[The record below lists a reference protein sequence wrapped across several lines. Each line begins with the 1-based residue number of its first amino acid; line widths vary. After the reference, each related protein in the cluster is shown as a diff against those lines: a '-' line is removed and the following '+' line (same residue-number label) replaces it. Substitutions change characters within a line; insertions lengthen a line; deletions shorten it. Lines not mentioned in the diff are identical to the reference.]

1 MTVETAVAIAGGFGP
16 RAYRQTVTIMRV
28 INGQQVRLTV
38 PVGFPL
44 RPGDTVNVQE
54 RWF

>member
-16 RAYRQTVTIMRV
+16 RAYRQTVTVTRM
-28 INGQQVRLTV
+28 NHGQSVHLTV
-38 PVGFPL
+38 PKSFPL
-44 RPGDTVNVQE
+44 RPGDTVDVHE

>member
-16 RAYRQTVTIMRV
+16 RAYRQTVTVSRIV
-28 INGQQVRLTV
+28 NGQQIRVTV
-38 PVGFPL
+38 PITTLL
-44 RPGDTVNVQE
+44 RPGDTVNVHE